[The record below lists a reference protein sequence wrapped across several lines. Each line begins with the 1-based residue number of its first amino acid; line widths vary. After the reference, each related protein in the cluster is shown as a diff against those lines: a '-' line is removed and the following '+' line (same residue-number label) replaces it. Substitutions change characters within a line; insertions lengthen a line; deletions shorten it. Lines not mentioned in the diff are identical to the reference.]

1 MSVDKLDPIEMDR
14 RYSMEDFEIVRIV
27 GKGFMGK
34 VMVVC
39 EKATN
44 QIFAIKSIHKQAI
57 LERKEV
63 NHARAER
70 DILAEL
76 VTQQKSRQYIQ
87 SPFLVRLHAAFQD
100 RSNLYYLMDF
110 HGGGDLA
117 GLLAQMI
124 RLPSDWVRVYA
135 AEIVSGLVDLHSRG
149 IVYRDLKP
157 ENILIS
163 QEGHLVLTD
172 FGLCKLLPEGVLTR
186 TFCGT
191 PEYLAPEVVLRKPY
205 GSAVD
210 WWSFGVLLYEM
221 LVGMVL
227 WTWLT

>member
-1 MSVDKLDPIEMDR
+1 MER
-14 RYSMEDFEIVRIV
+14 RYSMSDFEIIRVI

-34 VMVVC
+34 VIVVR
-39 EKATN
+39 ERVTN

-57 LERKEV
+57 VERREV

-76 VTQQKSRQYIQ
+76 VSQQKDPHINYN
-87 SPFLVRLHAAFQD
+87 PFLIRLHAAFQD
-100 RSNLYYLMDF
+100 RANVYYLMDF

-117 GLLAQMI
+117 GLLAHLI
-124 RLPSDWVRVYA
+124 RLPSEWTRLYA
-135 AEIVSGLVDLHSRG
+135 AEIVLALNELHSRG
-149 IVYRDLKP
+149 ILYRDLKP

-163 QEGHLVLTD
+163 NEGHLVLTD
-172 FGLCKLLPEGVLTR
+172 FGLSKLLLPFGTMTR

-191 PEYLAPEVVLRKPY
+191 PDYLAPEVILRQPY
-205 GSAVD
+205 GIAVD

-221 LVGMVL
+221 LVGMVMRSNSVFDL
-227 WTWLT
+227 